1 MGIQGHASKT
11 LLLWFFLS
19 LVFLR
24 PLEVYPAA
32 LQAYRTP
39 SAVLHSSGRG
49 FPWVNLTDGV
59 ELRSQD
65 AERLELSEDSQVFLE
80 PLSLAA
86 ADFDEDGVTDLV
98 SGFKSDGGGILN
110 PPW

>member
-49 FPWVNLTDGV
+49 FPWVNLTDEV